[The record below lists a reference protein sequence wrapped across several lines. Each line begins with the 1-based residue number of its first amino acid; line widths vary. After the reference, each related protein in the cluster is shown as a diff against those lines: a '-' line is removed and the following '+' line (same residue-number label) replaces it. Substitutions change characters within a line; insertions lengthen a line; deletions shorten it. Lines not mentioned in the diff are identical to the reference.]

1 MMTRQVVTKKKYEMW
16 SVFAGKPF
24 RFSLIE
30 FGEVTGL
37 PCGEFEDGYTIEYQL
52 PETDENYR
60 YWEELIGDN
69 RNVLVEDLLERVETE
84 KDMPGWKK
92 LKLCL
97 IVIVDG
103 VLIATLQKP
112 KPSLKHVQRLED
124 VDAFL
129 AFPWGRE
136 SFLWTISNLKPGPRI
151 MGKCEDPVGDLVKK
165 LRQKSVKLVGF
176 PQALQLTAF
185 KLIPQLQELVRGNI
199 TLTLLDYPESSLPQH
214 AGLTVADVQKVEHQ
228 TLVSFV

>member
-1 MMTRQVVTKKKYEMW
+1 
-16 SVFAGKPF
+16 
-24 RFSLIE
+24 
-30 FGEVTGL
+30 
-37 PCGEFEDGYTIEYQL
+37 
-52 PETDENYR
+52 
-60 YWEELIGDN
+60 
-69 RNVLVEDLLERVETE
+69 
-84 KDMPGWKK
+84 MPGWKK

-199 TLTLLDYPESSLPQH
+199 TLTLLDYPGSSLPQH

-228 TLVSFV
+228 TLLEVQPMLEVTGDHEDRWGVWDEERGTLFVYKEKDKKHKRKAEDAELSDSEPEKKEQRLSEDLEPETQKFAER